1 MDAAMYTEIL
11 ESTLLEFL
19 QRVFPGGHRFQ
30 QDNAP
35 SHTARHTKQWL
46 EEKGVT
52 WWQTTPES
60 PDCNPIENLWHELKE
75 YIRREIKPK
84 TKSELIDGIESFWR
98 TVDIVK
104 CKKYIGHLRRVLP
117 RVTEL
122 GGLATGF

>member
-11 ESTLLEFL
+11 ESMFLEFL

-30 QDNAP
+30 RDNAP
-35 SHTARHTKQWL
+35 SHTARHTKRWL

-52 WWQTTPES
+52 WWQTPPES

-104 CKKYIGHLRRVLP
+104 CKKYIP
-117 RVTEL
+117 
-122 GGLATGF
+122 